1 MFSIVARSLLPCCL
15 VAVLLAVEVVVVEVL
30 VSAVAA
36 LPCCLVAVLLSAAAG
51 CPVLLAAV
59 VVAAAFAA
67 LLIDWGVA
75 PSMLIDSISR

>member
-1 MFSIVARSLLPCCL
+1 MFSIVARSLLSCCL
-15 VAVLLAVEVVVVEVL
+15 VAVEVAVVEAL

-36 LPCCLVAVLLSAAAG
+36 LPCCLVAVLLAAAAG

-59 VVAAAFAA
+59 VVVAVFAA

-75 PSMLIDSISR
+75 PSMLIDSTSR